1 MGDNIN
7 LLAAGRIDAHQ
18 HFWKYHPVK
27 DAWVTDDMKVLQKDF
42 MPQDLQPIL
51 LQNNFE
57 GCVAVQADQSVDETK
72 FLLSLAAANPFIKG
86 IVGWIDL
93 CAGDVEEKLK
103 GYSSFKK
110 LKGFRH
116 ILQAEADGFMLQPD
130 FLNGISLLQQYN
142 FTYDILVYA
151 RQLPQVL
158 QLIEKFPEQ
167 KFIIDHL
174 AKPDIKNK
182 EQQQWAAYITAIA
195 QHKNVYCKLSG
206 MVTEANWHN
215 WQLADFSFYIQTII
229 GQFGKSR
236 VMFGSDWP
244 VCLLAA
250 KYKTVIDIA
259 EQHTRY
265 FTKDELQGLWRNNC
279 INFYQ
284 LN

>member
-7 LLAAGRIDAHQ
+7 LFKAGRIDAHQ

-27 DAWVTDDMKVLQKDF
+27 DAWVTDEMKMLQKDF
-42 MPQDLQPIL
+42 MPQHLQPIL

-57 GCVAVQADQSVDETK
+57 GCVAVQADQSDDETK
-72 FLLSLAAANPFIKG
+72 FLLSLADANPFIKG
-86 IVGWIDL
+86 IVGWIDF
-93 CAGDVEEKLK
+93 CSEDVEEKLK
-103 GYSSFKK
+103 RYSSFKK

-116 ILQAEADGFMLQPD
+116 ILQAEAEGFMQQPN
-130 FLNGISLLQQYN
+130 FLHGISLLQQYN

-182 EQQQWAAYITAIA
+182 EQRQWAAYITAIA

-206 MVTEANWHN
+206 MVTEGDWHN

-229 GQFGKSR
+229 EQFGKER

-250 KYKTVIDIA
+250 QYKTVIDIA

-265 FTKDELQGLWRNNC
+265 FTDDEQQGLWRNNC